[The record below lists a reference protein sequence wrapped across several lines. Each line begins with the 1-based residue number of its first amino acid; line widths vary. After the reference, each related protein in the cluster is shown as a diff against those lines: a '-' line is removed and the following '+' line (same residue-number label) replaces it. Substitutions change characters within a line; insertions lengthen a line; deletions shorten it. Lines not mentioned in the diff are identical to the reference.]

1 MAQAV
6 LAKELVVEVPD
17 KQGIFADIAAVVG
30 DAGVNITAICA
41 YAVSEKAFF
50 RILTSDNAR
59 AKNALVKQGFKVEE
73 KDVVTVMLEDKVGR
87 AKEFALKLKES
98 KVNLY
103 SLYGTTCGCAG
114 SQALIVMGSKNP
126 ASVIAAING

>member
-6 LAKELVVEVPD
+6 LAKELVVEVSD
-17 KQGIFADIAAVVG
+17 KQGLFAEITAIIA

-41 YAVSEKAFF
+41 YAVSDKAFF
-50 RILTSDNAR
+50 RILTGDNAR
-59 AKNALVKQGFKVEE
+59 AKNVLVKKVFKVEE
-73 KDVVTVMLEDKVGR
+73 NDVVTVMLEDKVGR
-87 AKEFALKLKES
+87 AKELALKLKES

-114 SQALIVMGSKNP
+114 SQALMVMGSKNP